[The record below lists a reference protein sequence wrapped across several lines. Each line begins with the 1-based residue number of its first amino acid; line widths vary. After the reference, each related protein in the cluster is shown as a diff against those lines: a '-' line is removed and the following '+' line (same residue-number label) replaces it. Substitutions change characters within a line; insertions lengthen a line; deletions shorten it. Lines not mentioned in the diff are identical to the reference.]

1 MQRTISIKEIKEL
14 ENKGVSTFM
23 RKNNSVRGVEC
34 INSDNVQIGDE
45 IVINNYFTLV
55 TE

>member
-1 MQRTISIKEIKEL
+1 MKRTISIKKIKEL
-14 ENKGVSTFM
+14 GNKGVSTFM

-34 INSDNVQIGDE
+34 INTDDVQIGDE
-45 IVINNYFTLV
+45 IVIDNYFTLV